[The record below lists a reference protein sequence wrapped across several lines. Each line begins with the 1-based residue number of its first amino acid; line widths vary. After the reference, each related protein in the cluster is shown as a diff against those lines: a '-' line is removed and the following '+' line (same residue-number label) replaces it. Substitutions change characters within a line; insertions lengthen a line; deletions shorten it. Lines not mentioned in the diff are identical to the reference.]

1 MTDDA
6 IRLVGGPF
14 DSEMLSA
21 GPDGSA
27 SAGGLVACVR
37 GTERVELDAVDADG
51 VTTRWRGVQY
61 AVEPPFPLSFTKR
74 LHYAGTF
81 LLRTERA
88 SSGVRIVLGARLHD
102 GDAHPSAASSAW
114 RALTAIVEENAARFA
129 EAIALLDPGPIADR
143 AVSVAGAVSQHVDE
157 ARRLA
162 HVGETVDPGWRPG
175 DVAARAE
182 RLAGSIAE
190 LADSVDDA
198 VTEAVALHLAVNE
211 DRSLRDPAAE
221 LRVLRTS
228 LGEARS
234 QPPG

>member
-61 AVEPPFPLSFTKR
+61 TKR

-221 LRVLRTS
+221 LPGRVASRSNCCRRTS
-228 LGEARS
+228 NQHTGE
-234 QPPG
+234 